1 MKTKFII
8 LGSGNSTGVPTIDG
22 HWGNCD
28 KKNVKNIRTRCSAI
42 IIKGNNYV
50 LIDTSPD
57 LKYQF
62 LANKIKKLSSV
73 IYTHEHSDQTNGI
86 FELRPFFYKYNKRIN
101 VYGNKDTIRLLEK
114 RFDFCFKQKN
124 VYPAIVKGN
133 VIKKKFTLGKS
144 LERINFETFQVKH
157 GTIKSTVYLFN
168 KTAYIS
174 DCNDLSIIKINKL
187 KKLNYL
193 ILDCL
198 KIKKNWA
205 HFNVKDSVYIHENLK
220 PKKTFLTNLHND
232 LDYNYLKRNLP
243 KNMYPAYDG
252 LKLNL

>member
-1 MKTKFII
+1 MRE
-8 LGSGNSTGVPTIDG
+8 L
-22 HWGNCD
+22 
-28 KKNVKNIRTRCSAI
+28 
-42 IIKGNNYV
+42 
-50 LIDTSPD
+50 LIS
-57 LKYQF
+57 
-62 LANKIKKLSSV
+62 
-73 IYTHEHSDQTNGI
+73 
-86 FELRPFFYKYNKRIN
+86 
-101 VYGNKDTIRLLEK
+101 EK
-114 RFDFCFKQKN
+114 
-124 VYPAIVKGN
+124 
-133 VIKKKFTLGKS
+133 
-144 LERINFETFQVKH
+144 RINFETFQVKH